1 MAKKIYWT
9 KCGIEFQKSSTADVT
24 GYELNELDGRLIVQN
39 CIECP
44 FPIEIKDGWGEAA
57 AHKRWECRAGSEK
70 PNHKT
75 EWTGSLDDKNTIG
88 INSLDIDLMDKILQ
102 YCKDHPDLSAGYNT
116 DHLADCRRT
125 LSISCST
132 NKKGIAAKR
141 ELIEKFFPD
150 KAKENVCPKYK
161 GSTNPKSEFP
171 VIRCGESFTTY
182 GKDKTKDWEK
192 TLENCLH
199 SPEKCC
205 LSPLY
210 KTKAQEV
217 KEVKQDCTT
226 CLFVKSSDKPGK
238 VNCSEHTKKKDFIPT
253 SDCPQ
258 YAPAEK
264 NSVNIYI
271 EDPEWDDK
279 WNGDSDEKE
288 YPSCNLAN
296 CPFNDCNHNCLF
308 EGEDPQSEGF
318 NRDVLDAVEGL
329 GCKSESVLKQ
339 YEAINNTDS
348 KTHGLTCD
356 SCSYKPVKANKACN
370 RVGNDRAVEPG
381 GEACGWYDNVKTGEM
396 APQQFEWNYEGSY
409 PECIYKDFPDS
420 HVKRI
425 YYTISEVKLPKD
437 TQTVNGSETDERA
450 DVMNHNDHC
459 CGNCSYYTGDNKANY
474 HCNKLSA
481 YKDSYGV
488 PLPDAQGCGDFRNK
502 WSKTGN
508 GTPEIVTQVAEIDTK
523 TAETVTFDYSIVDAE
538 TAAYLQEKIKKI
550 NEIRI
555 KSVIDLG
562 RELKEAHDRLANHYK
577 GTFGKWCESI
587 GLSRDSGNNYIRA
600 YEYVAENFGNLTD
613 AEKLQPSLLFAVS
626 KTTAPKELQE
636 QVLSGDITTH
646 KQYKEKEAEWRS
658 KVDEVRAQQDSLRV
672 EKQQAITKAFDAERK
687 VDRLEGEIEELRDQ
701 LDELKDQ
708 AEQQDPQIITTLQD
722 RIHELEKELKD
733 KPIET
738 AAVQVVEKIPVRAA
752 YETIHRLY
760 GTLMAAKIINNQDI
774 HIVHEHANFEM
785 KEAIIEFFENLLD
798 MIPGYLDILKDNV
811 PTRKCEDCHYCEW
824 EDLKEEDE
832 LKGLIYCKF
841 HTPHNPQLWPN
852 EKACENWSER
862 RV

>member
-9 KCGIEFQKSSTADVT
+9 KCGIEFQKSSTAEVT
-24 GYELNELDGRLIVQN
+24 GYELTLLPTATDPLKVKDDIKRKECRT
-39 CIECP
+39 CP
-44 FPIEIKDGWGEAA
+44 FVRVVKEGYPDPVF
-57 AHKRWECRAGSEK
+57 KRFECRAGSEK

-75 EWTGSLDDKNTIG
+75 DWTGSLDDKNTIG
-88 INSLDIDLMDKILQ
+88 VNSLDIDLMDKILQ
-102 YCKDHPDLSAGYNT
+102 YCKDHPDLSASYNT

-125 LSISCST
+125 LSISCSS

-141 ELIEKFFPD
+141 ELIEKFFPY

-192 TLENCLH
+192 TLKNCLH

-217 KEVKQDCTT
+217 EEVKQDCTT
-226 CLFVKSSDKPGK
+226 CLFVKSSDETGK

-258 YAPAEK
+258 YTPGNDYKPQLDVLSDWEAGE
-264 NSVNIYI
+264 ID
-271 EDPEWDDK
+271 EDGNEA
-279 WNGDSDEKE
+279 DSYGPDEKE
-288 YPSCNLAN
+288 CPNCGQDN
-296 CPFNDCNHNCLF
+296 CPFNNGNGGCCFDD
-308 EGEDPQSEGF
+308 EDPQSAGF
-318 NRDVLDAVEGL
+318 SKDVIDAVKGF
-329 GCKSESVLKQ
+329 GCKTLEVLKQ
-339 YEAINNTDS
+339 YEAISNTDI
-348 KTHGLTCD
+348 T
-356 SCSYKPVKANKACN
+356 
-370 RVGNDRAVEPG
+370 
-381 GEACGWYDNVKTGEM
+381 DN
-396 APQQFEWNYEGSY
+396 
-409 PECIYKDFPDS
+409 
-420 HVKRI
+420 
-425 YYTISEVKLPKD
+425 TIGAQTMTD
-437 TQTVNGSETDERA
+437 TQVVDHA
-450 DVMNHNDHC
+450 NHDINSNDHC
-459 CGNCSYYTGDNKANY
+459 CGNCSAYSGDNKANY

-488 PLPDAQGCGDFRNK
+488 PLPQAQGCSDFNHK
-502 WSKTGN
+502 CSKNSN
-508 GTPEIVTQVAEIDTK
+508 GTSEIDTK
-523 TAETVTFDYSIVDAE
+523 TAETVTFDYSTVDAD
-538 TAAYLQEKIKKI
+538 TAEFLQEKASKI
-550 NEIRI
+550 TEIRI
-555 KSVIDLG
+555 KSVIALG
-562 RELKEAHDRLANHYK
+562 KEFKESQDKLSNNK
-577 GTFGKWCESI
+577 TGNFQSWVKSI
-587 GLSRDSGNNYIRA
+587 GFDPKTAYNYINA
-600 YEYVAENFGNLTD
+600 FNYIMENFHNIED
-613 AEKLQPSLLFAVS
+613 AEKFQPSLLFAVS
-626 KTTAPKELQE
+626 KKDAPKELQE

-646 KQYKEKEAEWRS
+646 KQYKEKEAEWKS
-658 KVDEVRAQQDSLRV
+658 KVDEVRAQQDALRV

-701 LDELKDQ
+701 MDELKDQ
-708 AEQQDPQIITTLQD
+708 AEQQDPQIISALKD
-722 RIHELEKELKD
+722 RIQELEKELKD
-733 KPIET
+733 KPIE
-738 AAVQVVEKIPVRAA
+738 AAAIQVVEKIPERAA
-752 YETIHRLY
+752 HETIHRLY

-774 HIVHEHANFEM
+774 QIVHEHANFEM

-852 EKACENWSER
+852 EKACENWCER